1 VSQESFRGV
10 VSKSIPSSSS
20 KRGGGGDNEAMGRIE
35 AKSSEGSVL
44 TFAFG
49 TKDLENLRVNLQ
61 PKDEVEF
68 NILLHKKTQ
77 KQTATNVKIHK
88 LAGDRECGVVNNVLP
103 DKGYGFIN
111 CCDRDNR
118 GLWFHFSELF
128 CDEVVLSL
136 YSVVCHM
143 LTLFSNRKR

>member
-1 VSQESFRGV
+1 M
-10 VSKSIPSSSS
+10 SKAIPSSSN
-20 KRGGGGDNEAMGRIE
+20 KRGDGQNEAMGRID

-44 TFAFG
+44 PFAFG
-49 TKDLENLRVNLQ
+49 TKDLENPRATLQ
-61 PKDEVEF
+61 PGDEVEF

-77 KQTATNVKIHK
+77 RQTATNVKIHK
-88 LAGDRECGVVNNVLP
+88 LAGDRECGVVNNILP

-128 CDEVVLSL
+128 CEEVIDELPFYYFNVINARL
-136 YSVVCHM
+136 
-143 LTLFSNRKR
+143 